1 MVHIEAHGGRFGSI
15 GWDIAV
21 AVHIAHVV
29 GWVVDI
35 SKGGAVGGGV
45 STGSL
50 TRSLDGG
57 VGSISYT
64 LCTLLHLLLG
74 MKIGDSYSSML

>member
-50 TRSLDGG
+50 TRSLDGS
-57 VGSISYT
+57 VGSIAYA
-64 LCTLLHLLLG
+64 LCALLHLLLG
-74 MKIGDSYSSML
+74 MEIGDSYSSML